1 LGVLIAASIPFIEA
15 VLAER
20 LGYATAMEIMAGAV
34 LLIGAI
40 VILAG
45 PEAKGIHFHRA
56 GTETAT

>member
-1 LGVLIAASIPFIEA
+1 
-15 VLAER
+15 
-20 LGYATAMEIMAGAV
+20 MEIMAGAV

-56 GTETAT
+56 GTETAG